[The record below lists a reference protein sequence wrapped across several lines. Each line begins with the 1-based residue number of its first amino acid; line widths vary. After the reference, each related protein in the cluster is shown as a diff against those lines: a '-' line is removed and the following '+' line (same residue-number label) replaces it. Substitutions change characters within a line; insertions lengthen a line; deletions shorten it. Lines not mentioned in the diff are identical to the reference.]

1 MASEL
6 TELHMAKYG
15 NGAGDFG
22 LVKGVEAAAALEDA
36 MHQRFVLM
44 WDDVQAGDRFSPLG
58 FCFCGG
64 SFPTLRCK
72 ARSGGIFPL
81 VILQHVRFVVL
92 HPGMSLPEGAR

>member
-44 WDDVQAGDRFSPLG
+44 WDDVQAGDRFSPSG
-58 FCFCGG
+58 FCFCVEGHSPPSDARQG
-64 SFPTLRCK
+64 QGAFP
-72 ARSGGIFPL
+72 PL
-81 VILQHVRFVVL
+81 
-92 HPGMSLPEGAR
+92 

>member
-58 FCFCGG
+58 FLLLWRLIPHPQMQGKVRGHFPPCDSPTCPFCGAPPG
-64 SFPTLRCK
+64 D
-72 ARSGGIFPL
+72 
-81 VILQHVRFVVL
+81 VI
-92 HPGMSLPEGAR
+92 A